1 MLDVIAT
8 PSVKSASLLYEVA
21 PTIASLLVRT
31 WWPSDGDRSGNHFSS
46 LARSKRSIVPRTPAA
61 TMTMG
66 ARQVLRPRLKSRVLR
81 KLDSS
86 YPRWAPGAM
95 RSTWVSG

>member
-1 MLDVIAT
+1 MLDVMAT
-8 PSVKSASLLYEVA
+8 PSVKSASLLYDVA

-31 WWPSDGDRSGNHFSS
+31 CRPSDGDRSGNHFSS
-46 LARSKRSIVPRTPAA
+46 RARSMRSIVPRTPAA
-61 TMTMG
+61 STTIG
-66 ARQVLRPRLKSRVLR
+66 ARHVVRPRLKSRVLR

-86 YPRWAPGAM
+86 NPRSAGCLM